1 MQELK
6 YQLQKEDYLDW
17 IHWNVGRQNLKKAKI
32 MTAVIFAIF
41 VVVYVGSGIAA
52 GKTPAGVLSS
62 LILVVI
68 LGAGMFYIISPKH
81 QERVIWRR
89 SGLKRLEKTAGF
101 PVINLSVRDTRVVMD
116 APGGVHKEYS
126 YTELNEIEETERLFL
141 LGAADKTWQFVAKT
155 AFTSQE
161 EQREFK
167 AFIEEKIADAKE
179 NPEKYRKGKEAAEIG
194 TAAHVADAEST
205 DAARMDA
212 GSTNTE
218 STNTAE
224 SGDEWEAEA
233 VKIEPVD
240 TSNMGKIGKM
250 AHIMAAMAAE
260 NAEKEPEE
268 ETAEE
273 AAEKAAEKAAEDKT
287 VETETAEDGALN
299 ATDGNGNT
307 EA

>member
-81 QERVIWRR
+81 QEKVIWRR

-167 AFIEEKIADAKE
+167 LFIEEKIADAKE

-194 TAAHVADAEST
+194 TAAHVADAAHTDAPST
-205 DAARMDA
+205 DAEPA
-212 GSTNTE
+212 
-218 STNTAE
+218 NTAE

-268 ETAEE
+268 ETAE
-273 AAEKAAEKAAEDKT
+273 KAADKAAEDKA
-287 VETETAEDGALN
+287 VETATAEDGALN